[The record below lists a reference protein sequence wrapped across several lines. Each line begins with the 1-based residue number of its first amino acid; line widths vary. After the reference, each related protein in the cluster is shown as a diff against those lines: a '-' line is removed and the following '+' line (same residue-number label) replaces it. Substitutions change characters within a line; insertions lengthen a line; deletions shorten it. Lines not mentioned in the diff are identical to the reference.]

1 MYETPNLKSTL
12 RSSISKKTTYIGSC
26 PSLTNCRG
34 SFQFHF
40 ASTPPAKGT
49 LTCSRILRITLWVEE
64 AWEASS
70 RKCPFKVELV
80 FDIRHV
86 GSKYSQHF
94 GISLLLPTFGPF
106 FQQLKKHVSTYM
118 PNWFIHIIYTHWRTL
133 GFETSS
139 TRRNVIIVAMQSNW
153 FTITCVAV
161 VGLVEETP
169 RDWLLLDAKR

>member
-1 MYETPNLKSTL
+1 MGFGGLPLKMYETPNLKSTL

-118 PNWFIHIIYTHWRTL
+118 PNWFIHIIYIYIGGRWALRQVAPDAM
-133 GFETSS
+133 SS
-139 TRRNVIIVAMQSNW
+139 
-153 FTITCVAV
+153 
-161 VGLVEETP
+161 
-169 RDWLLLDAKR
+169 